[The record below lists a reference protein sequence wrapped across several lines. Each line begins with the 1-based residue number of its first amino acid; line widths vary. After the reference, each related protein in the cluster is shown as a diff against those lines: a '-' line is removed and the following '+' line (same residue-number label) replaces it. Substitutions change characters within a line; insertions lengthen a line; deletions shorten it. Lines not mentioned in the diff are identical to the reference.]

1 MKEVTLY
8 ARAGCHLCDDA
19 RAALLRLHRELPFRL
34 VERDIDEEEALL
46 RAYFERIPV
55 IAVDGRE
62 ICEYFLDEDRF
73 RQELSDTARE
83 PL

>member
-8 ARAGCHLCDDA
+8 GRAGCHLCDDA
-19 RAALLRLHRELPFRL
+19 RAALLRLRQELPFRL
-34 VERDIDEEEALL
+34 VERDIGDEKDLL

-62 ICEYFLDEDRF
+62 VCDYWLDEDRF
-73 RQELSDTARE
+73 RAELTGATSE
-83 PL
+83 PR